1 MNLTL
6 SYEGDSEE
14 YEFFDDAIKLLK
26 NPIGVSVEIG
36 VRLGMGSSCIM
47 NAYRKYHP
55 HIKLKH
61 LGIDPYGNILYRTA
75 DSDPGGKLN
84 YTNNMKQVAVSKLI
98 QGYPEFN
105 FVNLEDSE
113 FFKRF
118 ADGYPIYDE
127 HKILLTQ
134 YETVHFDGP
143 HDTESVMKEVEFF
156 IARKPKQCLYIF
168 DDIDTHDIDK
178 IGKYLIWNGFKEFK
192 KGERKAVYTY
202 ES

>member
-6 SYEGDSEE
+6 SYEGDSKE

-118 ADGYPIYDE
+118 ADGYPVYDLE
-127 HKILLTQ
+127 KRLLTQ
-134 YETVHFDGP
+134 YELIHFDGP
-143 HDTESVMKEVEFF
+143 HDTDSVINEVNFF
-156 IARKPKQCLYIF
+156 IERKPKQCVYIL
-168 DDIDTHDIDK
+168 DDIYAFNIDK
-178 IGKYLIWNGFKEFK
+178 VGEHLILNGFKEFK
-192 KGERKAVYTY
+192 KGSRKAVYIN